1 MILFTIRSKYRIT
14 LILQL
19 LYAKNIVGLDVYQF
33 SKYKRMLHLEIILLL
48 GDERRMSSFQIENQR
63 AVIDIR
69 ERVLKGEHPRREI
82 INFVKSA
89 PVGTLF
95 EIHLPHR
102 GEPLVAT
109 FQSLGMNAIVNEVEP
124 AHFRLMAI
132 KLNEV

>member
-1 MILFTIRSKYRIT
+1 M
-14 LILQL
+14 
-19 LYAKNIVGLDVYQF
+19 D
-33 SKYKRMLHLEIILLL
+33 
-48 GDERRMSSFQIENQR
+48 SFIIENQR
-63 AVIDIR
+63 ALIDIR
-69 ERVLKGEHPRREI
+69 ERVQKGEHPRREI
-82 INFVKSA
+82 INFVKGA

-109 FQSLGMNAIVNEVEP
+109 FQSLGMNAIVNEIEP